1 MTSCL
6 QTFAQERDNLENRL
20 SAYYK
25 THAPSKLANIKKLA
39 SLHAYNQDNLSH
51 ALMRK
56 YGKALTLEKPT
67 NSNENKKPY
76 VLFPRSVNHD
86 VVSPPVGKGKP
97 FTSKYT
103 GVTWHKVA
111 LGWSA
116 NISKNSSITCKACY
130 IGIYDTEKEAAIAF
144 DRSDKKIKSYPNKKL
159 NHIKFPHD
167 F

>member
-1 MTSCL
+1 MSTIVRAAEGQPGEPPVHLL
-6 QTFAQERDNLENRL
+6 QGLRPDQARQHQE
-20 SAYYK
+20 AGHVAH
-25 THAPSKLANIKKLA
+25 T
-39 SLHAYNQDNLSH
+39 YNQDKLSR

-56 YGKALTLEKPT
+56 YGKALTVEKHT
-67 NSNENKKPY
+67 NSHKYKKPY
-76 VLFPRSVNHD
+76 VLFPRTVNYE

-103 GVTWHKVA
+103 GVTWHKRA

-116 NISKNSSITCKACY
+116 NISKNSSVTGKACY
-130 IGIYDTEKEAAIAF
+130 IGIYDTEKDAALAF
-144 DRSDKKIKSYPNKKL
+144 DRSDQKIISYPQKKL